1 MQKPREKAMAS
12 TDAPPAFH
20 VLAKPT
26 GAICNLN
33 CSYCFYVAKERLY
46 PKSRFRMTDEVLE
59 SYIRQY
65 LAAQQVPHT
74 TIAWQGGEPTL
85 MGLDFY
91 RRSIAYEDKYTASG
105 MTIGR
110 TLQTNGTL
118 LDEEWCTF
126 LREHHYLVGLSLD
139 GPRELHDVYRVDMA
153 GHPTFDWVL
162 HAARLLQEHK
172 VDFNI
177 LCAVSA
183 ANVTHPAEVYRFLRD
198 DVGAQFIQFIPIVER
213 NNETGFQERNTVTNC
228 SVTAE
233 QWGRFLITIFDEW
246 VTRDVGRVFVQH
258 FDAALAAWAGEPPA
272 ICIFSPTCG
281 TALALEHNGDLYS
294 CDHFVEPD
302 YRLGNILDT
311 PLIEL
316 VSSDA
321 QRQFGL
327 NKRDTLPRY
336 CQECPVRFACH
347 GECPK
352 NRFLETP
359 TGESGLNYLCAG
371 YRAFFTHIDQPMRQM
386 TALLRQGGAP
396 AEVMSKHRRPTVP
409 TKAGRNDPCPCGSG
423 LKYKKCHG
431 AQKRGSKETESSKIQ
446 F

>member
-1 MQKPREKAMAS
+1 MHS
-12 TDAPPAFH
+12 TNSPPTFH
-20 VLAKPT
+20 ILAKPT

-33 CSYCFYVAKERLY
+33 CSYCFFLEKERLY
-46 PKSRFRMTDEVLE
+46 PHSRFRMTDEVLE
-59 SYIRQY
+59 SYLDQY
-65 LAAQQVPHT
+65 LSVQRIPHV

-91 RRSIAYEDKYTASG
+91 RRSIECEQKYAASG
-105 MTIGR
+105 MTIER

-118 LDEEWCTF
+118 LDGEWCTF
-126 LREHHYLVGLSLD
+126 LREHNYLVGLSLD
-139 GPRELHDVYRVDMA
+139 GPRELHDVYRVDKA
-153 GHPTFDWVL
+153 GHPTFDRVL
-162 HAARLLQEHK
+162 HAARLLQEYN
-172 VDFNI
+172 VEFNI

-183 ANVTHPAEVYRFLRD
+183 ANVVHAIELYRFFRD
-198 DVGAQFIQFIPIVER
+198 DVGARFIQFIPIVEL
-213 NNETGFQERNTVTNC
+213 NNETGFQEGNTVTDR

-272 ICIFSPTCG
+272 VCIFSPTCG

-302 YRLGNILDT
+302 YLLGNILDT
-311 PLIEL
+311 PLLEL

-352 NRFLETP
+352 NRFVETR

-371 YRAFFTHIDQPMRQM
+371 YRAFFTHIDQPMQQM
-386 TALLRQGGAP
+386 TALLRQGRAP
-396 AEVMSKHRRPTVP
+396 AEVMSKHRQPIAPAKV
-409 TKAGRNDPCPCGSG
+409 GRNDPCPCGSG

-431 AQKRGSKETESSKIQ
+431 A
-446 F
+446 

>member
-1 MQKPREKAMAS
+1 MDS
-12 TDAPPAFH
+12 TNSPPAFH
-20 VLAKPT
+20 ILSKPT
-26 GAICNLN
+26 GAICNLD
-33 CSYCFYVAKERLY
+33 CSYCFFLSKEQLY
-46 PKSRFRMTDEVLE
+46 IGSRFRMTDEVLG
-59 SYIRQY
+59 SYLHQY
-65 LAAQQVPHT
+65 LAAQRVPHA

-91 RRSIAYEDKYTASG
+91 RRSIECEQKYARSG
-105 MTIGR
+105 MTIER

-118 LDEEWCTF
+118 LDEEWCIF
-126 LREHHYLVGLSLD
+126 LREHHYLVGLSVD
-139 GPRELHDVYRVDMA
+139 GPRELHDAYRVDKA
-153 GHPTFDWVL
+153 GRPTFDRVL
-162 HAARLLQEHK
+162 HAARLLQEYN
-172 VDFNI
+172 VEFNI

-183 ANVTHPAEVYRFLRD
+183 ANVTHPVEVYEFFRD

-213 NNETGFQERNTVTNC
+213 HNETGFQEGNTVTDR

-233 QWGRFLITIFDEW
+233 QWGRFLIAIFNEW
-246 VTRDVGRVFVQH
+246 VTCDVGRVFVQH
-258 FDAALAAWAGEPPA
+258 FDAALAAWAGAPPA
-272 ICIFSPTCG
+272 VCIFSPTCG

-294 CDHFVEPD
+294 CDHFVEPN
-302 YRLGNILDT
+302 YLLGNILET

-352 NRFLETP
+352 NRFIRTP
-359 TGESGLNYLCAG
+359 TGDLGLNYLCAG
-371 YRAFFTHIDQPMRQM
+371 YRAFFAHIDQPMRQM
-386 TALLRQGGAP
+386 TALLREGRAP
-396 AEVMSKHRRPTVP
+396 ADVMSKHRPPTALG
-409 TKAGRNDPCPCGSG
+409 KAGRNDPCPCGSG

-431 AQKRGSKETESSKIQ
+431 AQKRG
-446 F
+446 

>member
-1 MQKPREKAMAS
+1 MQS
-12 TDAPPAFH
+12 TNSPPAFH
-20 VLAKPT
+20 ILSKPT

-33 CSYCFYVAKERLY
+33 CSYCFFLSKEQLY
-46 PKSRFRMTDEVLE
+46 PRSRFRMTDEVLE
-59 SYIRQY
+59 SYLHQY
-65 LAAQQVPHT
+65 LAAQRVPHA

-91 RRSIAYEDKYTASG
+91 RRSIACEQKYARSG
-105 MTIGR
+105 TTIER

-118 LDEEWCTF
+118 LDEEWCIF
-126 LREHHYLVGLSLD
+126 LRENNYLVGLSLD
-139 GPRELHDVYRVDMA
+139 GPRELHDAYRIDKA
-153 GHPTFDWVL
+153 GNPTFDRVL
-162 HAARLLQEHK
+162 HAARLLQEHD
-172 VDFNI
+172 VEFNI

-183 ANVTHPAEVYRFLRD
+183 ANVTHPVEVYEFFRD
-198 DVGAQFIQFIPIVER
+198 DLGAQFIQFIPIVER
-213 NNETGFQERNTVTNC
+213 NNETGFQEGNTVTDR

-233 QWGRFLITIFDEW
+233 QWGRFLIAIFDEW

-258 FDAALAAWAGEPPA
+258 FDAALAAWVGAPPA
-272 ICIFSPTCG
+272 VCIFSPTCG
-281 TALALEHNGDLYS
+281 TTLALEHNGDLYS
-294 CDHFVEPD
+294 CDHFVEPN
-302 YRLGNILDT
+302 YLLGNILDT
-311 PLIEL
+311 SLIEL

-352 NRFLETP
+352 NRFIKTP
-359 TGESGLNYLCAG
+359 MGESGLNYLCAG
-371 YRAFFTHIDQPMRQM
+371 YRAFFAHIDQPMRQM
-386 TALLRQGGAP
+386 AAFLRRGRAP
-396 AEVMSKHRRPTVP
+396 AEVMPKHGQPIAP
-409 TKAGRNDPCPCGSG
+409 AKAGRNDPCPCGSG

-431 AQKRGSKETESSKIQ
+431 AQKRGSKETESGKMQ

>member
-1 MQKPREKAMAS
+1 MDS
-12 TDAPPAFH
+12 TNSPPAFH
-20 VLAKPT
+20 ILAKPT

-33 CSYCFYVAKERLY
+33 CSYCFFLAKEHLY
-46 PKSRFRMTDEVLE
+46 PHSRFRMTDEVLE
-59 SYIRQY
+59 SYLYQY
-65 LAAQQVPHT
+65 LAAQRIPHA

-91 RRSIAYEDKYTASG
+91 RRSIAYEQKYARSG
-105 MTIGR
+105 MTIER

-118 LDEEWCTF
+118 LDEEWCIF

-139 GPRELHDVYRVDMA
+139 GPRELHDAYRVDKV
-153 GHPTFDWVL
+153 GNPTFDRVL
-162 HAARLLQEHK
+162 HAARLLQEHD
-172 VDFNI
+172 VEFNI

-183 ANVTHPAEVYRFLRD
+183 ANVTHPVEVYRFFRD

-213 NNETGFQERNTVTNC
+213 NNETGFQEGNTVTDR

-233 QWGRFLITIFDEW
+233 QWGRFLTAIFDEW

-258 FDAALAAWAGEPPA
+258 FDAALAAWAGAPPA
-272 ICIFSPTCG
+272 VCIFSPTCG

-302 YRLGNILDT
+302 YLLGNILDT
-311 PLIEL
+311 PLSEL

-327 NKRDTLPRY
+327 DKLEMLPHY
-336 CQECPVRFACH
+336 CQECPVCFACH

-352 NRFLETP
+352 NRFIETA

-371 YRAFFTHIDQPMRQM
+371 YRAFFAHIDPPMRQM
-386 TALLRQGGAP
+386 TALLRQGRAP
-396 AEVMSKHRRPTVP
+396 ADVMSKRRRLIAPA
-409 TKAGRNDPCPCGSG
+409 KSGRNDPCPCGSG

-431 AQKRGSKETESSKIQ
+431 AQKRG
-446 F
+446 

>member
-1 MQKPREKAMAS
+1 MDS
-12 TDAPPAFH
+12 TNSPPAFH
-20 VLAKPT
+20 ILAKPT

-33 CSYCFYVAKERLY
+33 CSYCFFLAKEHLY
-46 PKSRFRMTDEVLE
+46 PHSRFRMSDEVLE
-59 SYIRQY
+59 SYLQQY
-65 LAAQQVPHT
+65 LAAQRIMRA

-91 RRSIAYEDKYTASG
+91 RRSIACEQKYARSG
-105 MTIGR
+105 MTIER

-118 LDEEWCTF
+118 LDEEWCAF
-126 LREHHYLVGLSLD
+126 FREHHYLVGLSLD
-139 GPRELHDVYRVDMA
+139 GPRELHDVYRIDKA
-153 GHPTFDWVL
+153 GHPTFDRVL
-162 HAARLLQEHK
+162 RAARLLLEHN
-172 VDFNI
+172 VEFNI

-183 ANVTHPAEVYRFLRD
+183 ANASRPMEVYRFFRD

-213 NNETGFQERNTVTNC
+213 YNETGFQEGNTVTDR
-228 SVTAE
+228 SVSAE

-258 FDAALAAWAGEPPA
+258 FDAALAAWAGAPPA
-272 ICIFSPTCG
+272 VCIFSPTCG

-302 YRLGNILDT
+302 YLLGNILDT

-316 VSSDA
+316 AASDA

-327 NKRDTLPRY
+327 NKRDTLPQY

-352 NRFLETP
+352 NRLIETP
-359 TGESGLNYLCAG
+359 EGESGLNYLCAG
-371 YRAFFTHIDQPMRQM
+371 YRAFFAHIDQPMRQM
-386 TALLRQGGAP
+386 TALLRQGRAP
-396 AEVMSKHRRPTVP
+396 AEVMRKHRQPTAP
-409 TKAGRNDPCPCGSG
+409 AKAGRNDPCPCGSG

-431 AQKRGSKETESSKIQ
+431 AQTQRSDT
-446 F
+446 

>member
-1 MQKPREKAMAS
+1 MHPTNS
-12 TDAPPAFH
+12 PPAFH
-20 VLAKPT
+20 ILAKPT

-33 CSYCFYVAKERLY
+33 CSYCFFLAKEHLY
-46 PKSRFRMTDEVLE
+46 PDSRFRMTDEVLE
-59 SYIRQY
+59 SYLDQY
-65 LAAQQVPHT
+65 LAAQRIPHA

-85 MGLDFY
+85 MGIDFY
-91 RRSIAYEDKYTASG
+91 RRSIACEQKYARSG
-105 MTIGR
+105 LTIER

-126 LREHHYLVGLSLD
+126 LREHRYLVGLSLD
-139 GPRELHDVYRVDMA
+139 GPRDLHDVYRVDKA
-153 GHPTFDWVL
+153 GHPTFDRVL
-162 HAARLLQEHK
+162 RAAHLLLEHD
-172 VDFNI
+172 VEFNI

-183 ANVTHPAEVYRFLRD
+183 ANVEHPIDVYRFFRD

-213 NNETGFQERNTVTNC
+213 NNETGFQEGNTVTDR

-233 QWGRFLITIFDEW
+233 QWGRFLIAIFDEW

-272 ICIFSPTCG
+272 VCIFSPTCG

-302 YRLGNILDT
+302 YLLGNILDT

-352 NRFLETP
+352 NRFMETP

-386 TALLRQGGAP
+386 TALLREGRAP
-396 AEVMSKHRRPTVP
+396 AEVMLKQRQSTAPA
-409 TKAGRNDPCPCGSG
+409 KAGRNDPCPCGSG

-431 AQKRGSKETESSKIQ
+431 A
-446 F
+446 